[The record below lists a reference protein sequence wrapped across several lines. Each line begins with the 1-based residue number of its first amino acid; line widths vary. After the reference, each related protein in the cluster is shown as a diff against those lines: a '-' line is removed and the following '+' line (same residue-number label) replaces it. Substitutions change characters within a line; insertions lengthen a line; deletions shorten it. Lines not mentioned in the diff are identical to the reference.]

1 MMVARVVLPS
11 PGGPNNSTWSRAS
24 PRDLAAAKAMPS
36 CSLAFSWPMNS
47 PNHLGRSFSSN
58 ELSSSARSAETSR
71 SESLLPAD
79 IGIRLA
85 NQNRIC
91 FAWQLQQT
99 FDLNKVRV
107 EQE

>member
-1 MMVARVVLPS
+1 
-11 PGGPNNSTWSRAS
+11 
-24 PRDLAAAKAMPS
+24 MPS

-47 PNHLGRSFSSN
+47 PSHLGRSFSSN

-85 NQNRIC
+85 VSGSVSESPLI
-91 FAWQLQQT
+91 L
-99 FDLNKVRV
+99 FDVERV
-107 EQE
+107 EGGRRHGSSKEAHYGLGVSTCYDSSRRSAA